1 MAQECL
7 EINSKCVCVRERE
20 RERECA
26 HAHACGVRRVFM
38 AVNYM
43 RACVSSKQ
51 KTHCFASAT
60 ALGRHVTS
68 SCICGSIF
76 EPPTGII

>member
-1 MAQECL
+1 MPRDQL
-7 EINSKCVCVRERE
+7 QVRERE
-20 RERECA
+20 KARA
-26 HAHACGVRRVFM
+26 HAHACGVHRVFM
-38 AVNYM
+38 AENYM

-51 KTHCFASAT
+51 KTHSFASAT

-76 EPPTGII
+76 EPPTGTI